1 MKTLI
6 NRLFF
11 IATLIFLTASMS
23 CSKDDQGDTTPPDV
37 LTVVSVT
44 PTNGGG
50 IITYDLP
57 NDNDVLYVRAVYTN
71 TNGVEVSRASSSY
84 NNHIE
89 VSGLNQTTPLT
100 ITLYVVDENYNQSR
114 VF

>member
-11 IATLIFLTASMS
+11 IATIIFLTASMS

-84 NNHIE
+84 NNHI
-89 VSGLNQTTPLT
+89 
-100 ITLYVVDENYNQSR
+100 
-114 VF
+114 

>member
-6 NRLFF
+6 NRLF
-11 IATLIFLTASMS
+11 IATLTPTASMS
-23 CSKDDQGDTTPPDV
+23 FLKMIKVTTPPDV
-37 LTVVSVT
+37 LTVVLVT

-89 VSGLNQTTPLT
+89 VSGFESNDSSNNY
-100 ITLYVVDENYNQSR
+100 TLCSG
-114 VF
+114 